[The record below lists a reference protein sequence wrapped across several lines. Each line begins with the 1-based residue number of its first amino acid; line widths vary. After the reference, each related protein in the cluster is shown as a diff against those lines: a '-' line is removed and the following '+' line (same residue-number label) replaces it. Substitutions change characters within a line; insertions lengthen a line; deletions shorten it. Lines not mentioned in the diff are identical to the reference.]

1 MGSPQWTWSLFLVI
15 ESYFSENEAKW
26 EVLNNLFY
34 ASCMTRT
41 ILPRRFILFHVSEIF
56 FVNAVFFFL
65 TVVPSPISTIVA
77 GASSSIQNT
86 GRPLATG
93 MIKLCYMDLISIIL
107 QPLTSII
114 ESLYSQW
121 IHSWFSFS
129 FLTLTQTEG
138 WWKLLIGKLSTQ
150 EFWMMTYKKHVGDG
164 LVNQWLVWLV
174 IVLCSWEIFPRPQ
187 NTLFSWCL
195 LVMSPS
201 IQVYKWVHSN
211 LDYPN
216 LDNPDFWI
224 I

>member
-1 MGSPQWTWSLFLVI
+1 MKLSEKFWTTNSTLAVWQELSCLEGLF
-15 ESYFSENEAKW
+15 FSMSVK
-26 EVLNNLFY
+26 
-34 ASCMTRT
+34 
-41 ILPRRFILFHVSEIF
+41 F
-56 FVNAVFFFL
+56 FLWMLFFFL

-93 MIKLCYMDLISIIL
+93 MIKLCYVDLISIIL

-164 LVNQWLVWLV
+164 LANQWLVWLV

-187 NTLFSWCL
+187 NTLLSWCPQ
-195 LVMSPS
+195 VMSPS

-216 LDNPDFWI
+216 LDNLDRFLNNPDLVIKVPFFNEY
-224 I
+224 